1 MRHLTLFIALCV
13 CFVILACGGSSKR
26 PDGGKVLYS
35 VKGDVHFDNNSS
47 QITPAGKAELQKMVG
62 GQANIPDG
70 NHILVEGHTS
80 NTGTAEYNMT
90 LSKQRADAV
99 AKVLTDMGFDK
110 ARVSAKGYG
119 MDKPLYPN
127 NTEANRSKNRRVDIV
142 LVPDAQ

>member
-1 MRHLTLFIALCV
+1 MRHLTLLVALCACCAV
-13 CFVILACGGSSKR
+13 LACGGSSKR

-35 VKGDVHFDNNSS
+35 FKGDVHFDNNSS

-62 GQANIPDG
+62 EHANIPAG

-80 NTGTAEYNMT
+80 NTGNAGYNME

-110 ARVSAKGYG
+110 TRVSTKGYG
-119 MDKPLYPN
+119 MENPLYPN
-127 NTEANRSKNRRVDIV
+127 NNEANRSKNRRVDIV
-142 LVPDAQ
+142 LIPDAK